1 MKRSIA
7 KEKMR
12 AFKQWQRRGGIR
24 GGNGQQQNRGPMNQR
39 RFGDRHGGKSR
50 QPSVQVKPDW
60 KVMEELDFHRL
71 SKLSLP
77 NVEVGQDM

>member
-1 MKRSIA
+1 
-7 KEKMR
+7 MR

-24 GGNGQQQNRGPMNQR
+24 GANNNPQNRGAHGQR
-39 RFGDRHGGKSR
+39 RFGDRHQGKSR

-60 KVMEELDFHRL
+60 KVLEELDFHRL

-77 NVEVGQDM
+77 NVEPGQDM